1 MKNVKKEY
9 NKIRYA
15 ARNGVV
21 TITWKENKMVQL
33 KIKSC
38 SIVQTK
44 TYVELLDVR
53 AAGLGCR
60 DDIYTDNMDG
70 ASTSAMASTH
80 ITIARSDGSSCGEL
94 TVLAVHVVSTRTR
107 IITQPDTEVLDR
119 IRMLLRNLH
128 KIMSFDI

>member
-70 ASTSAMASTH
+70 ASTSAMASKE
-80 ITIARSDGSSCGEL
+80 SKS
-94 TVLAVHVVSTRTR
+94 
-107 IITQPDTEVLDR
+107 
-119 IRMLLRNLH
+119 
-128 KIMSFDI
+128 